1 MNIKDLTKLINN
13 KKANAIITLN
23 GLVSLKQKVNNMS
36 IIEKQDNLCIR
47 EGNKD
52 ILYINKHQIMKIEL
66 LDNLIKI
73 KLDQLLEITIEFPE
87 T

>member
-1 MNIKDLTKLINN
+1 MNIKDLTKLNNN
-13 KKANAIITLN
+13 KKATAIINLN

-73 KLDQLLEITIEFPE
+73 KLDQLLEITVEFPE

>member
-1 MNIKDLTKLINN
+1 MNIKDLTELINH
-13 KKANAIITLN
+13 KKVNAIITLN